1 MTVPPIAETRAGR
14 VQGRSA
20 PGIELFAEVPYA
32 APPVG
37 ELRFKPPRPVVP
49 WGGIRPADRWRYRA
63 PQLPDAGH
71 LRAPKKF
78 TAMLGE
84 PYAPALS
91 EDSLTLN
98 VWTPS
103 SADGR
108 RRPVLFFMHGGGY
121 VFGQAGQPA
130 FDGEAFAGEH
140 DVVFVSVTHRLN
152 AFGFLY
158 LDQIAGAEYAGSGNA
173 GLLDLVAALEWVR
186 DNIAAFGGDPDNVT
200 IAGESGGAAKVSLL
214 MVMDA
219 ARGLFHRAVCES
231 GFALSA
237 GSAETANAYAL
248 AFIHELGGTD
258 ATVLFDA
265 TMEDMLAAE
274 SRVNPGLS
282 SPLAIGPVVDGVVF
296 TDQPRASWEAGHGS
310 PVPLLAGWT
319 LDEVALFS
327 SEDIAADVP
336 IPELFRAGQAEDIPA
351 GFDPAAGGLAG
362 VEARL
367 GPGVSEV
374 TAVRRSLFPG
384 EPDAVLVRR
393 LLSDIWFRRPLE
405 QVALLRTLSGGA
417 TYLYRFEWASP
428 VLRPLGAPH
437 CAGIALFFGN
447 DGLVAFSR
455 DNEAAHELAG
465 VMSAALA
472 SFMRYGDPAGAG
484 QVAWPAYGET
494 AREVMI
500 FDDRVHIARD
510 PEALLRVALDALD
523 PVGIM

>member
-1 MTVPPIAETRAGR
+1 MTVPPIAETRGGR
-14 VQGRSA
+14 VRGRSA
-20 PGIELFAEVPYA
+20 PGIEFFAEVPYA

-49 WGGIRPADRWRYRA
+49 WDGIRAADTWRYRA

-78 TAMLGE
+78 AAMLGE
-84 PYAPALS
+84 PYTPSLS
-91 EDSLTLN
+91 EDCLTLN

-103 SADGR
+103 STDGR
-108 RRPVLFFMHGGGY
+108 GRPVLFFIHGGGY

-130 FDGEAFAGEH
+130 FDGEAFARAH
-140 DVVFVSVTHRLN
+140 DAVFVSVTHRLN

-158 LDQIAGAEYAGSGNA
+158 LEQIAGAEYAGSGNS
-173 GLLDLVAALEWVR
+173 GMLDLVAALGWVR
-186 DNIAAFGGDPDNVT
+186 DNIAAFGGDPGNVT
-200 IAGESGGAAKVSLL
+200 IAGESGGAAQVSLL

-237 GSAETANAYAL
+237 GSAETASAYAL
-248 AFIHELGGTD
+248 ALIRDLGGTD
-258 ATVLFDA
+258 ATALFDA
-265 TMEDMLAAE
+265 TTEELLAAQ
-274 SRVNPGLS
+274 SRVNPGLG
-282 SPLAIGPVVDGVVF
+282 SPLAIGPVVDGVAF
-296 TDQPRASWEAGHGS
+296 TDQPRAAWAAGHGS
-310 PVPLLAGWT
+310 SVPLLAGWT

-327 SEDIAADVP
+327 SEDIAADLP
-336 IPELFRAGQAEDIPA
+336 IPELFQAEHPDDIPA
-351 GFDPAAGGLAG
+351 GFELGAGGLAD
-362 VEARL
+362 VEAWL
-367 GPGVSEV
+367 GPDASEV
-374 TAVRRSLFPG
+374 IDVRRSLFPD
-384 EPDAVLVRR
+384 EPDTIAARR

-405 QVALLRTLSGGA
+405 QVALLRVKAGGP

-447 DGLVAFSR
+447 DRLVAFSR

-472 SFMRYGDPAGAG
+472 SFMRHGDPAGAG
-484 QVAWPAYGET
+484 QITWPAYDEP
-494 AREVMI
+494 ARQVMI
-500 FDDRVHIARD
+500 FDDPVHIARD
-510 PEALLRVALDALD
+510 PEAPLRVALDALNPRD
-523 PVGIM
+523 IM